1 MRLGPALAT
10 DPARRRLLVVDDAY
24 DVPLLLRALL
34 RRLGRTDV
42 DCVVAEDGAQGLAEA
57 QASAPDLVLCDVH
70 MPRMDGPTLCDRLR
84 ASGFHGPI
92 VLMTST
98 PQTVP
103 PCVAD
108 AVIDKAR
115 LLDDALGPLLERWLP
130 A

>member
-1 MRLGPALAT
+1 MRQVPAAAT
-10 DPARRRLLVVDDAY
+10 HPERRRLLVVDDAF

-57 QASAPDLVLCDVH
+57 QAAPPDLILCDVH

-84 ASGFHGPI
+84 VSGFLGPI
-92 VLMTST
+92 VLMSST

-103 PCVAD
+103 PCFAD
-108 AVIDKAR
+108 AVVDKAR
-115 LLDDALGPLLERWLP
+115 LLDDELGPLLTRWLP